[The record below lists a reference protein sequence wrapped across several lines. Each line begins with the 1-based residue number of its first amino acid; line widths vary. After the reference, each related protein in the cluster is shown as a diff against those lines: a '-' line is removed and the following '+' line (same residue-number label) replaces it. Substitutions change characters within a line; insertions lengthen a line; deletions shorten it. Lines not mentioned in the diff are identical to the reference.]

1 MRNRSSAVAITSNT
15 KKRMTTELGLDDVN
29 NLEEKADKISQFLEK
44 KLKLE
49 SRQSNKTIKT
59 DFHLE
64 ILPPQY
70 LDIKKEY
77 ITKEEKVNL
86 Y

>member
-1 MRNRSSAVAITSNT
+1 MRNRSSAVAITNNT
-15 KKRMTTELGLDDVN
+15 KKRMTTELGLDNVN

-49 SRQSNKTIKT
+49 SRQANKTIKP
-59 DFHLE
+59 DFHLD

-77 ITKEEKVNL
+77 ITKEEKVNF